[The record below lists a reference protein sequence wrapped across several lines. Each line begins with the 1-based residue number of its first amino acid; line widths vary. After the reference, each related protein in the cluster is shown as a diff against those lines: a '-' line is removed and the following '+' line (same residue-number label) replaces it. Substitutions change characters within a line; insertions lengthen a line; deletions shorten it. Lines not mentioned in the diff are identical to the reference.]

1 MIGFIFFAVFSFIG
15 FLLST
20 LGGGGGS
27 LVVMPVINFLFG
39 ARAVP
44 PSMTLGTVISS
55 FSRIFIFKKHIDW
68 KIIRWFLPPS
78 MVGAIAGAYA
88 SVQVEAQWL
97 ELIIAAFLIIST
109 LWYLVDSK
117 VLGFEVRLWHFSL
130 AGLFISFLSGLI
142 GGVGPLINILYLKYG
157 DTKERIV
164 ATRAAGEISVHIVKL
179 FAYYYFGSFDGK
191 YLIIGLIIG
200 LSAIIASLLGKYI
213 LRKISALF
221 FKRLTLGIILSS
233 ALMMIYKNRDFL
245 FNIMIF

>member
-1 MIGFIFFAVFSFIG
+1 MTGLIFFAVLSFIR

-44 PSMTLGTVISS
+44 PSI
-55 FSRIFIFKKHIDW
+55 
-68 KIIRWFLPPS
+68 
-78 MVGAIAGAYA
+78 VGAIAGAYA

-97 ELIIAAFLIIST
+97 ELIIAVFLVIST
-109 LWYLVDSK
+109 LWYLLDGK

-164 ATRAAGEISVHIVKL
+164 ATRAAGEIMVHVVKL
-179 FAYYYFGSFDGK
+179 FAYYHFGSFDGK
-191 YLIIGLIIG
+191 HDHRFVSYRCQPV
-200 LSAIIASLLGKYI
+200 
-213 LRKISALF
+213 RKIY
-221 FKRLTLGIILSS
+221 TP
-233 ALMMIYKNRDFL
+233 
-245 FNIMIF
+245 